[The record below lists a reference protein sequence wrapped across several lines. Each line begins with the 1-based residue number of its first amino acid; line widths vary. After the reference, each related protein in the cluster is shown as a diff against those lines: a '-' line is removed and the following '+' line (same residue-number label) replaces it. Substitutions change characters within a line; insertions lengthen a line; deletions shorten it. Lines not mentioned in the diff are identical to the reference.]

1 MNEIQIFSN
10 PTFGEIRTQM
20 SAGGEPLFCLVD
32 VAKALGYANPAKAV
46 IDHCKGVTVLETPTN
61 GGVQQIKYGKEGEL
75 YRLILKSNAPMAEA
89 FQNWVCDEVLPS
101 IRKQGGYMIAKADES
116 AEEVMARALLIAQQ
130 TLQRR
135 DERIKSLEN
144 ENQEQQQ
151 LLLAQGSQ
159 ITEMQGA
166 ITEMRPKANYCD
178 IILKSPSTV
187 TVTQI
192 AQDYGMSAKAFNK
205 LLHTIGVQRKVGR
218 QWVLYA
224 KYIANGYVQSH
235 TEPMKNSSRG
245 RTFTYSRWTQKG
257 RIFLYHELR
266 NRNVL
271 PVIEQTEEKGGAL

>member
-1 MNEIQIFSN
+1 M
-10 PTFGEIRTQM
+10 
-20 SAGGEPLFCLVD
+20 V
-32 VAKALGYANPAKAV
+32 
-46 IDHCKGVTVLETPTN
+46 
-61 GGVQQIKYGKEGEL
+61 
-75 YRLILKSNAPMAEA
+75 
-89 FQNWVCDEVLPS
+89 
-101 IRKQGGYMIAKADES
+101 AKADES

-166 ITEMRPKANYCD
+166 ITEMQPKANYCD

-218 QWVLYA
+218 QWVCC
-224 KYIANGYVQSH
+224 
-235 TEPMKNSSRG
+235 T
-245 RTFTYSRWTQKG
+245 
-257 RIFLYHELR
+257 R
-266 NRNVL
+266 NISPTDMCSL
-271 PVIEQTEEKGGAL
+271 TPSQ

>member
-1 MNEIQIFSN
+1 M
-10 PTFGEIRTQM
+10 
-20 SAGGEPLFCLVD
+20 V
-32 VAKALGYANPAKAV
+32 
-46 IDHCKGVTVLETPTN
+46 
-61 GGVQQIKYGKEGEL
+61 
-75 YRLILKSNAPMAEA
+75 
-89 FQNWVCDEVLPS
+89 
-101 IRKQGGYMIAKADES
+101 AKADES

-166 ITEMRPKANYCD
+166 ITEMQPKTNYCD

-235 TEPMKNSSRG
+235 TEPMKNSSQG

>member
-1 MNEIQIFSN
+1 ML
-10 PTFGEIRTQM
+10 
-20 SAGGEPLFCLVD
+20 A
-32 VAKALGYANPAKAV
+32 AKQQ
-46 IDHCKGVTVLETPTN
+46 
-61 GGVQQIKYGKEGEL
+61 QQIE
-75 YRLILKSNAPMAEA
+75 
-89 FQNWVCDEVLPS
+89 
-101 IRKQGGYMIAKADES
+101 
-116 AEEVMARALLIAQQ
+116 
-130 TLQRR
+130 
-135 DERIKSLEN
+135 
-144 ENQEQQQ
+144 EQQQ

-166 ITEMRPKANYCD
+166 ITEMQPKTNYCD

-205 LLHTIGVQRKVGR
+205 LLHSIGVQRKVGR

-235 TEPMKNSSRG
+235 TEPMRNSSQG
-245 RTFTYSRWTQKG
+245 RTFTYSQWTQKG

-271 PVIEQTEEKGGAL
+271 PVIEQTEEKGGAI